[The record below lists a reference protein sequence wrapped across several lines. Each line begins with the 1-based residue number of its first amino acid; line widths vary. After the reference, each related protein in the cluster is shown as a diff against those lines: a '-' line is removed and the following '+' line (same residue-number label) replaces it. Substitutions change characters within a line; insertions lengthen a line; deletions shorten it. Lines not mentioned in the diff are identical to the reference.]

1 MDRCLHRMGIR
12 EVGRMYVHKIFN
24 SLLLTA
30 LISVTMLISACSSG
44 SNTEEVQT
52 EEMLAYLTNYDEKT
66 KSLTFDEIEWIDESD
81 TERIK
86 ELGLDPE
93 SDFPSGFQIYN
104 ESEQTKSLKVSN
116 DVEMDVVNG
125 ANLQE
130 PLRID
135 IQELAKRIQVYKPL
149 FYLTINNNVIIKMSE
164 KYTP

>member
-1 MDRCLHRMGIR
+1 
-12 EVGRMYVHKIFN
+12 MYVHKIFN